1 MGRKGNA
8 PTQAR
13 AVLEQFKYEVAS
25 ELGLLNKV
33 QQVGWENM
41 TTREAGQVGGQMVRR
56 FIQQAEAELAKEVSN
71 QRQ

>member
-8 PTQAR
+8 HPQAR